1 MFGLNKIIFRTV
13 TLVTIGMA
21 GTLGLTGLMVSAPAS
36 AQTYPAKLVRFIV
49 TYPAGG
55 SSDVMARIIGAQL
68 TEYWGQQVVVESR
81 PGADGSIGMEYASKQ
96 PADGYT
102 FLLGN
107 FGPVVAKPL
116 LAKVNYDWRKD
127 FAPVSRITISAN
139 ILVIPKTMPVTTIK
153 DLVALAKQR
162 PGELS
167 YGTSGPGSM
176 SHFAGEMFQ
185 QIAGVKMI
193 TVPYKGNALAITDVM
208 GGQITTM
215 FSDALPAMQAMK
227 TGKLRA
233 MAVTSEQRW
242 PFTPELP
249 TLAEAGLKGF
259 AAVNWW
265 GILFPAGVPR
275 PIIDKVNADLVKA
288 LGTQNV
294 KSRLGELG
302 VDVISSTPE
311 QFGAFMASEALRWGK
326 LIKDAG
332 LRVEP

>member
-1 MFGLNKIIFRTV
+1 MKVAGRMLGV
-13 TLVTIGMA
+13 GMVVCA
-21 GTLGLTGLMVSAPAS
+21 TWCGAVH
-36 AQTYPAKLVRFIV
+36 AQPQDYPNKLVKFIV
-49 TYPAGG
+49 TYPPGG
-55 SSDVMARIIGAQL
+55 SSDVMARILGQKL
-68 TEYWGQQVVVESR
+68 TEYWGQVVLVDSR
-81 PGADGSIGMEYASKQ
+81 PGADGSIGMDYAARQ

-116 LAKVNYDWRKD
+116 LAKVSYDWQKD
-127 FAPVSRITISAN
+127 FAPVSRITNSAN
-139 ILVIPKTMPVTTIK
+139 ILVVPATLPVKNTRELI
-153 DLVALAKQR
+153 ALAKRR

-176 SHFAGEMFQ
+176 SHFAGEMFKRL
-185 QIAGVKMI
+185 ADVNMI
-193 TVPYKGNALAITDVM
+193 TIPYKGNALAITDIM

-215 FSDALPAMQAMK
+215 FSDALPAMQAMR

-233 MAVTSEQRW
+233 LAVTSEKRW

-249 TLAEAGLKGF
+249 TLAEEGIKGF

-275 PIIDKVNADLVKA
+275 TIIDKVNADLVKA
-288 LGTQNV
+288 LASQDV
-294 KSRLGELG
+294 KTKLAELG
-302 VDVISSTPE
+302 VEAFSSTPE
-311 QFGAFMASEALRWGK
+311 QFGQFMASEAARWGK
-326 LIKDAG
+326 LVKEAN

>member
-1 MFGLNKIIFRTV
+1 MFFIRSGLAL
-13 TLVTIGMA
+13 TLVA
-21 GTLGLTGLMVSAPAS
+21 GTLCGGAL
-36 AQTYPAKLVRFIV
+36 AQDYPNKLVKFIV
-49 TYPAGG
+49 TYPPGG
-55 SSDVMARIIGAQL
+55 SSDVMARVIGQKL
-68 TEYWGQQVVVESR
+68 TEYWGQLVLVESR

-116 LAKVNYDWRKD
+116 LAKVNYDWQKD
-127 FAPVSRITISAN
+127 FAPVSRITNSAN
-139 ILVIPKTMPVTTIK
+139 ILVVPIALPVKSTK
-153 DLVALAKQR
+153 ELVALAKRR
-162 PGELS
+162 PGELT
-167 YGTSGPGSM
+167 YATSGPGSM

-185 QIAGVKMI
+185 RLADVKMI
-193 TVPYKGNALAITDVM
+193 TVPYKGNALSITDLM
-208 GGQITTM
+208 GGQITSM

-233 MAVTSEQRW
+233 IAVTSEKRW

-249 TLAEAGLKGF
+249 TLAEEGIKGF

-275 PIIDKVNADLVKA
+275 TIIDKVNADLVKA
-288 LGTQNV
+288 LATQDV

-302 VDVISSTPE
+302 VEAISSTPE
-311 QFGAFMASEALRWGK
+311 QFGQFMASEAARWGK
-326 LIKDAG
+326 LVREAN

>member
-1 MFGLNKIIFRTV
+1 MKLKSVAVGALTLSGVFGV
-13 TLVTIGMA
+13 
-21 GTLGLTGLMVSAPAS
+21 PAN
-36 AQTYPAKLVRFIV
+36 AQNYPAKAVRFIV
-49 TYPAGG
+49 TYPPGG

-68 TEYWGQQVVVESR
+68 TEYWGQQVIVESR
-81 PGADGSIGMEYASKQ
+81 PGADGAIGMDYASKQ

-116 LAKVNYDWRKD
+116 LSKVNYDWRRD

-139 ILVIPKTMPVTTIK
+139 ILVVPQTMPVK
-153 DLVALAKQR
+153 NAKELVALAKAR
-162 PGELS
+162 PGELT

-185 QIAGVKMI
+185 RLAGVKMI
-193 TVPYKGNALAITDVM
+193 TIPYKGNALAITDIM

-227 TGKLRA
+227 TNKLRA
-233 MAVTSEQRW
+233 LAVTSEQRW

-249 TLAEAGLKGF
+249 TLAESGIKGF

-275 PIIDKVNADLVKA
+275 PVIDKVNADLIKA

-294 KSRLGELG
+294 KARLGELG
-302 VDVISSTPE
+302 VAAISSTPE
-311 QFGAFMASEALRWGK
+311 EFGAFMASEAARWGK
-326 LIKDAG
+326 LIKEVGMKA
-332 LRVEP
+332 E

>member
-1 MFGLNKIIFRTV
+1 
-13 TLVTIGMA
+13 MA
-21 GTLGLTGLMVSAPAS
+21 GIKNSVLRGVAAALLIHGGAS
-36 AQTYPAKLVRFIV
+36 FAQSYPNKLVRFIV

-55 SSDVMARIIGAQL
+55 SSDVMARIIGQQL
-68 TEYWGQQVVVESR
+68 GEYWGQQVVVESR

-139 ILVIPKTMPVTTIK
+139 ILVVPATLPVKNAK
-153 DLVALAKQR
+153 DLVALAKAR
-162 PGELS
+162 PGELT

-185 QIAGVKMI
+185 RIAGVKMI
-193 TVPYKGNALAITDVM
+193 TVPYKGNALAITDLM

-227 TGKLRA
+227 TNKLRA
-233 MAVTSEQRW
+233 LAVTSEQRW

-249 TLAEAGLKGF
+249 TLAESGLQGF

-265 GILFPAGVPR
+265 GILFPNGVPR
-275 PIIDKVNADLVKA
+275 PIIDKVNADLIKA

-294 KSRLGELG
+294 KARLGELG
-302 VDVISSTPE
+302 VAAITSTPE
-311 QFGAFMASEALRWGK
+311 EFTTFMASETARWGK
-326 LIKDAG
+326 LIKEANI
-332 LRVEP
+332 RVE

>member
-1 MFGLNKIIFRTV
+1 MKLAGS
-13 TLVTIGMA
+13 LVGA
-21 GTLGLTGLMVSAPAS
+21 GIAAAVALCGAAH
-36 AQTYPAKLVRFIV
+36 AQTQEYPNKLVKFIV
-49 TYPAGG
+49 TYPPGG
-55 SSDVMARIIGAQL
+55 SSDVMARIIGQKL
-68 TEYWGQQVVVESR
+68 TEYWGQVVLVDSR
-81 PGADGSIGMEYASKQ
+81 PGADGSIGMEYAARQ

-102 FLLGN
+102 FLLAN

-116 LAKVNYDWRKD
+116 LAKVSYDWQKD
-127 FAPVSRITISAN
+127 FAPVSRITNSAN
-139 ILVIPKTMPVTTIK
+139 ILVVPSALPVRNTKELI
-153 DLVALAKQR
+153 ALAKRR

-176 SHFAGEMFQ
+176 SHFAGEMFKRL
-185 QIAGVKMI
+185 AAVNMI

-233 MAVTSEQRW
+233 LAVTSEKRW

-249 TLAEAGLKGF
+249 TLAEEGIKGF

-265 GILFPAGVPR
+265 GILFPAGVSR
-275 PIIDKVNADLVKA
+275 PIIDKVNADLQKALATQDVKA
-288 LGTQNV
+288 
-294 KSRLGELG
+294 KLGELG
-302 VDVISSTPE
+302 VEAVSSTPE
-311 QFGAFMASEALRWGK
+311 QFAQFMASEAARWGK
-326 LIKDAG
+326 LVKEAN

>member
-1 MFGLNKIIFRTV
+1 MQAVGRWFR
-13 TLVTIGMA
+13 
-21 GTLGLTGLMVSAPAS
+21 AS
-36 AQTYPAKLVRFIV
+36 LFFFAVWCGAVQAQEYPNKLVKFIV
-49 TYPAGG
+49 TYPPGG
-55 SSDVMARIIGAQL
+55 SSDVMARVIGQKL
-68 TEYWGQQVVVESR
+68 TEYWGQVVLVESK

-116 LAKVNYDWRKD
+116 LAKVAYDWQKD
-127 FAPVSRITISAN
+127 FAPVSRITNSAN
-139 ILVIPKTMPVTTIK
+139 ILVVPVTLPVQNVK
-153 DLVALAKQR
+153 ELVALAKRR
-162 PGELS
+162 PGELT

-176 SHFAGEMFQ
+176 SHFAGEMFKRL
-185 QIAGVKMI
+185 AGVSMI
-193 TVPYKGNALAITDVM
+193 TIPYKGNALAITDIM

-215 FSDALPAMQAMK
+215 FSDALPAMQSMK

-233 MAVTSEQRW
+233 IAVTSEQRW

-249 TLAEAGLKGF
+249 TLAESGIKGF

-275 PIIDKVNADLVKA
+275 TIIDKVNADLVRA
-288 LGTQNV
+288 LATQDV
-294 KSRLGELG
+294 KNRLGELG
-302 VDVISSTPE
+302 VETISSTPE
-311 QFGAFMASEALRWGK
+311 QFGQFMASEAARWGK
-326 LIKDAG
+326 LVKDAN

>member
-1 MFGLNKIIFRTV
+1 MKAVGRLLGAGLV
-13 TLVTIGMA
+13 LLVA
-21 GTLGLTGLMVSAPAS
+21 LGGAAY
-36 AQTYPAKLVRFIV
+36 AQDYPNKLVKFIV
-49 TYPAGG
+49 TYPPGG
-55 SSDVMARIIGAQL
+55 SSDVMARVIGQKL
-68 TEYWGQQVVVESR
+68 TEYWGQLVLVESK

-116 LAKVNYDWRKD
+116 LAKVNYDWQKD
-127 FAPVSRITISAN
+127 FAPVSRITNSAN
-139 ILVIPKTMPVTTIK
+139 ILVVPVSLPVKQVK
-153 DLVALAKQR
+153 DLVALAKR
-162 PGELS
+162 HPGELT
-167 YGTSGPGSM
+167 YATSGPGSM
-176 SHFAGEMFQ
+176 SHFAGEMFKRL
-185 QIAGVKMI
+185 AGVNMI
-193 TVPYKGNALAITDVM
+193 TVPYKGNALSITDLM
-208 GGQITTM
+208 GGQITAM

-233 MAVTSEQRW
+233 VAVTSEQRW

-249 TLAEAGLKGF
+249 TLAESGIKGF

-275 PIIDKVNADLVKA
+275 TIIDKVNADLVKA
-288 LGTQNV
+288 LATQDV

-302 VDVISSTPE
+302 VETVSSTPE
-311 QFGAFMASEALRWGK
+311 QFGQFMASEAARWGK
-326 LIKDAG
+326 LVKEAN

>member
-1 MFGLNKIIFRTV
+1 MKLKSVAVVALTLPGVFGV
-13 TLVTIGMA
+13 
-21 GTLGLTGLMVSAPAS
+21 PAN
-36 AQTYPAKLVRFIV
+36 AQNYPAKTVRFIV
-49 TYPAGG
+49 TYPPGG

-68 TEYWGQQVVVESR
+68 TEYWGQQVIVESR
-81 PGADGSIGMEYASKQ
+81 PGADGAIGMDYASKQ

-116 LAKVNYDWRKD
+116 LSKVNYDWRRD

-139 ILVIPKTMPVTTIK
+139 ILVVPQTMPVK
-153 DLVALAKQR
+153 NAKELVALAKAR
-162 PGELS
+162 PGELT

-185 QIAGVKMI
+185 RLAGVKMI
-193 TVPYKGNALAITDVM
+193 TIPYKGNALAITDIM

-227 TGKLRA
+227 TNKLRA
-233 MAVTSEQRW
+233 LAVTSEQRW

-249 TLAEAGLKGF
+249 TLAESGIKGF

-275 PIIDKVNADLVKA
+275 PVIDKVNADLIKA

-294 KSRLGELG
+294 KARLGELG
-302 VDVISSTPE
+302 VAAISSTPE
-311 QFGAFMASEALRWGK
+311 EFGAFMASEAARWGK
-326 LIKDAG
+326 LIKEVGMKA
-332 LRVEP
+332 E

>member
-1 MFGLNKIIFRTV
+1 MKFAGRVLGA
-13 TLVTIGMA
+13 GMVVCA
-21 GTLGLTGLMVSAPAS
+21 AWCGAVH
-36 AQTYPAKLVRFIV
+36 AQPQDYPNKLVKFIV
-49 TYPAGG
+49 TYPPGG
-55 SSDVMARIIGAQL
+55 SSDVMARIIGQKL
-68 TEYWGQQVVVESR
+68 TEYWGQVVLVDSR
-81 PGADGSIGMEYASKQ
+81 PGADGSIGMEYAARQ

-116 LAKVNYDWRKD
+116 LAKVSYDWQKD
-127 FAPVSRITISAN
+127 FAPVSRITNSAN
-139 ILVIPKTMPVTTIK
+139 ILVVPVTLPVRNTKELI
-153 DLVALAKQR
+153 ALAKRR

-176 SHFAGEMFQ
+176 SHFAGEMFKRL
-185 QIAGVKMI
+185 ADVNMI
-193 TVPYKGNALAITDVM
+193 TIPYKGNALAITDVM

-233 MAVTSEQRW
+233 IAVTSEKRW

-249 TLAEAGLKGF
+249 TLAEEGIKGF

-275 PIIDKVNADLVKA
+275 PVIDKVNADLVKA
-288 LGTQNV
+288 LATQDV
-294 KSRLGELG
+294 KTKLAELG
-302 VDVISSTPE
+302 VETVSSTPE
-311 QFGAFMASEALRWGK
+311 QFAQFMASEAARWGK
-326 LIKDAG
+326 LVKEAN